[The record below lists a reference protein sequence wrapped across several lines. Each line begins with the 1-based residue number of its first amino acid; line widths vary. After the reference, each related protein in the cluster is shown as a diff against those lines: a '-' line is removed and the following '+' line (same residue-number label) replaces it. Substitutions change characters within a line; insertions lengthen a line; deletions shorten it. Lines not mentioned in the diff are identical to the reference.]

1 MYNII
6 VISSITS
13 RERELRE
20 RMISQSSPYMFPH
33 PTSQSTILHLHLH
46 FGSNVTN
53 HVSPRSHHLDISN
66 LIMCLH
72 LIRRIHYHPRS
83 PIFVRSI

>member
-1 MYNII
+1 MLLSN
-6 VISSITS
+6 SITS
-13 RERELRE
+13 REIRRE

-53 HVSPRSHHLDISN
+53 HVSLRSHHPDISN

-72 LIRRIHYHPRS
+72 LIRRIHCHPRS